1 LASAYIALGGHSN
14 DACNELQRAIQL
26 DPGNPAARQMLI
38 RELRRDHTHDSR
50 SNHPQTSVDPSELD
64 DIDATPAPTQ
74 NAYFDVDDQN
84 VRSDNPSTWQENLQL
99 YYTHAKN
106 WYFAQSNDKR
116 TVIKVFVVIV
126 CLYVAFGGRF
136 GLAGG
141 QVQRRGNYHAGN
153 VYDQYHDRRT
163 ASTTTTSHSD
173 SHQDYSLPNKDY
185 SSYREPPT
193 TRRSSTSFQFPN
205 MFDGSIQSMLVLSGI
220 GYLCHRNGINPM
232 QALFFLN
239 MIGGRGGG
247 RRYRPGF
254 GGGFARRRWR

>member
-1 LASAYIALGGHSN
+1 
-14 DACNELQRAIQL
+14 
-26 DPGNPAARQMLI
+26 MLI

-136 GLAGG
+136 GLAAG
-141 QVQRRGNYHAGN
+141 QMQRRGNYNAGN
-153 VYDQYHDRRT
+153 VYDQYHNRRT
-163 ASTTTTSHSD
+163 ASTTATTTTSHP
-173 SHQDYSLPNKDY
+173 HQHHSLPNNDY

-193 TRRSSTSFQFPN
+193 TRPSSTSFQFPN

-239 MIGGRGGG
+239 MMGGRGGG
-247 RRYRPGF
+247 RGFRPGFGGGF